1 MMNTQSHWG
10 IGMKR
15 CNKSVG
21 RRADVKANGKKA
33 IISCDLM
40 CKVIDASVCLQELTG
55 AENAY
60 DEIGEEYKL
69 IGVEVESWDLG
80 EVVDLLF
87 RRAQSF
93 YSVLKVWTDAD
104 RVRTY
109 LDICIV
115 HDKRYPALIL
125 EGETMRQIRG
135 IKADIA
141 IDLY

>member
-1 MMNTQSHWG
+1 
-10 IGMKR
+10 
-15 CNKSVG
+15 
-21 RRADVKANGKKA
+21 
-33 IISCDLM
+33 M

-93 YSVLKVWTDAD
+93 YLVLKTWTDTD
-104 RVRTY
+104 RV
-109 LDICIV
+109 
-115 HDKRYPALIL
+115 
-125 EGETMRQIRG
+125 
-135 IKADIA
+135 
-141 IDLY
+141 